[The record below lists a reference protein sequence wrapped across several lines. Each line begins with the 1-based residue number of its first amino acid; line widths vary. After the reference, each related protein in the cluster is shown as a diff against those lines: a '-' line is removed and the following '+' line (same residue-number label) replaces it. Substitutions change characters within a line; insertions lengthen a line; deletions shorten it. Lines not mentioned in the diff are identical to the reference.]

1 MLKLFLLLILW
12 FPSIFSQPGDLNNKF
27 LLARSYEQAGDLKK
41 ACEIYEDVYAKQP
54 DNLQFFSSLN
64 NIYVLLKN
72 YDGSVKLLKSRIEKT
87 PADVSLYGLLGVT
100 YFLSGS
106 EREAEQVWENAASKF
121 NNDAF
126 LRTLAGYALNVRAF
140 DIAIKMFQ
148 KAKISTTNQVFYAF
162 ELANLYSITMQ
173 YKNAAEELAFV
184 VIRDPAQI
192 FNVESRIYPYL
203 SKPDALNSFIS
214 VFEKN
219 NPEQNMNF
227 AHLLGILYTEAK
239 QYDDAFNTYKLL
251 DEVQKQ
257 QGNELLNFAQRVQ
270 NSGDINTALKV
281 YDYLLANYT
290 SSPMVSSIKLSY
302 AKTLEASLESNF
314 LANNDLWKP
323 VYRIQSLDQ
332 PGYLRLIESY
342 MEIINLYPNSESA
355 IEAILRIAL
364 IYDKRLKMY
373 PEAEKNYSMI
383 TKNYPMSRFYLD
395 AVLNHGILAI
405 KKGDI
410 NDAETLFDNTFLITN
425 NSNPN
430 FYQIKYY
437 RALCYFFKSDI
448 ISART
453 ILDSLSKKIND
464 NIANDA
470 LELLVVFNSSLN
482 DSINLLRL
490 ADIEF
495 RIFME
500 DFDNALNGLLEISN
514 STPSFLLRDYVNFR
528 IAELLTANDDYNK
541 AVQTLQLTLENNPE
555 NIYSDKILFFMSEIF
570 EYGLKDYSK
579 ATSSLEKL
587 LMNYPDSIYS
597 EKCREKILQ
606 LKRKTS

>member
-323 VYRIQSLDQ
+323 VYRIKSLDQ

-437 RALCYFFKSDI
+437 RALCYFYKSDI

-470 LELLVVFNSSLN
+470 LELLMIFNSSLN

>member
-1 MLKLFLLLILW
+1 MRMFML
-12 FPSIFSQPGDLNNKF
+12 SNRTTFS
-27 LLARSYEQAGDLKK
+27 
-41 ACEIYEDVYAKQP
+41 
-54 DNLQFFSSLN
+54 FFSSLN

-437 RALCYFFKSDI
+437 RALCYFYKSDI

>member
-437 RALCYFFKSDI
+437 RALCYFYKSDI

-470 LELLVVFNSSLN
+470 LELLMIFNSSLN

>member
-1 MLKLFLLLILW
+1 M
-12 FPSIFSQPGDLNNKF
+12 NNKF

-437 RALCYFFKSDI
+437 RALCYFYKSDI

>member
-437 RALCYFFKSDI
+437 RALCYFYKSDI

-470 LELLVVFNSSLN
+470 LELLMVFNSSLN

>member
-470 LELLVVFNSSLN
+470 LELLMIFNSSLN

>member
-437 RALCYFFKSDI
+437 RALCYFYKSDI